1 MNVAATPYPM
11 QLPAMPSFRM
21 LALSWLLLAASG
33 FSGCSSNAHRKPKD
47 EPAFRHDGNLD
58 FLRPVAGSTEPE
70 VLASIAI
77 EVADDPIE
85 QSRGLKY
92 RSSMEEYQGML
103 FVFFR
108 EGPQSFWMQDTK
120 ISLDIL
126 FVNEALQIVHIADNT
141 VPYSEESIPSRKP
154 ARYVVEVLAGFCQR
168 HGIRPGDYIRTQP
181 VEKPAT

>member
-1 MNVAATPYPM
+1 MPRPYPM
-11 QLPAMPSFRM
+11 HPTLAPALR
-21 LALSWLLLAASG
+21 LLGLSLWLLAVSG
-33 FSGCSSNAHRKPKD
+33 ASGCSSNPHRKPKD

-58 FLRPVAGSTEPE
+58 FLRPVAGSREPE
-70 VLASIAI
+70 ILASIAI

-85 QSRGLKY
+85 QARGLKY
-92 RSSMEEYQGML
+92 RSSMDEYQGML

-108 EGPQSFWMQDTK
+108 EGPQAFWMQDTR

-126 FVNEALQIVHIADNT
+126 FVNEALQIVHIAENT
-141 VPYSEESIPSRKP
+141 VPFSEQSIPSQKP

-181 VEKPAT
+181 VEKPAS